1 MMSVIAAIVF
11 IGAVYLLTYSIL
23 YQTPA
28 EKAQEDKEQMEY
40 LKELSEK
47 RSNKYG
53 NAKKRTGNGD

>member
-1 MMSVIAAIVF
+1 MSVIAAIIF
-11 IGAVYLLTYSIL
+11 IGAVYLLIYSIL

-47 RSNKYG
+47 RNNKYE
-53 NAKKRTGNGD
+53 NTRKRTGHGD